1 MGNIAARLKHEIAQ
15 VIPPAIFFF
24 VTFNVIAVTRAL
36 MLEQYGITAPAFAAA
51 TIGALIVAK
60 VILIV
65 DLLPF
70 VNRYP
75 DKPLI
80 YNVAWKTL
88 IYVLAA
94 LLVRYVEHLISFAR
108 KHDSLIDAN
117 RHLLAEVVWPHFWAV
132 QIWLAL
138 LLFVYCALRE
148 LTRSLGAARVRHMFL
163 GVPGQKAAS

>member
-1 MGNIAARLKHEIAQ
+1 MGKIAASLKHEIVE
-15 VIPPAIFFF
+15 VIPPTIFFF
-24 VTFNVIAVTRAL
+24 VAFHVIAVTRAL
-36 MLEQYGITAPAFAAA
+36 MLEEYGITVASFTAA

-60 VILIV
+60 VILLA

-108 KHDSLIDAN
+108 QHDNLLEAN
-117 RHLLAEVVWPHFWAV
+117 RHLLAELVWPHFWAV
-132 QIWLAL
+132 QIWLVL
-138 LLFVYCALRE
+138 LLFLYCAFRE
-148 LTRSLGAARVRHMFL
+148 IIRLVGAERVRQIFF
-163 GVPGQKAAS
+163 GDARQKAA

>member
-1 MGNIAARLKHEIAQ
+1 MGKIAAWLRHEIAE
-15 VIPPAIFFF
+15 VIPPTIFFF
-24 VTFNVIAVTRAL
+24 VSFHVIAFTRAL
-36 MLEQYGITAPAFAAA
+36 MLEEYGITVRSFAAA

-60 VILIV
+60 VIVIV

-108 KHDSLIDAN
+108 KHENLLEAN
-117 RHLLAEVVWPHFWAV
+117 RDLLAEVNWPNFWAT
-132 QIWLAL
+132 QIWVVVLM
-138 LLFVYCALRE
+138 FVYCALVE
-148 LTRSLGAARVRHMFL
+148 LIRLLGAERVRQIFFGGPL
-163 GVPGQKAAS
+163 QKAA

>member
-1 MGNIAARLKHEIAQ
+1 MENIAARLKHEIAQ
-15 VIPPAIFFF
+15 VIPPAVFFF

-36 MLEQYGITAPAFAAA
+36 MLEQYGITVPSFAAA

-75 DKPLI
+75 DKPLV

-108 KHDSLIDAN
+108 KHDSLLEAN
-117 RHLLAEVVWPHFWAV
+117 RHLLAEVIWPHFWAV

-138 LLFVYCALRE
+138 LLLIYCALRE
-148 LTRSLGAARVRHMFL
+148 LARSLGGARVRHMFF
-163 GVPGQKAAS
+163 GVPGQKATP

>member
-1 MGNIAARLKHEIAQ
+1 MGKFAERLKHEITH

-36 MLEQYGITAPAFAAA
+36 MLEQYGITVPTFAAA

-75 DKPLI
+75 GKPLI

-94 LLVRYVEHLISFAR
+94 LLVRYAEQLISFAR
-108 KHDSLIDAN
+108 KHDSLIEAN
-117 RHLLAEVVWPHFWAV
+117 RHLLAEVIWPHFWAV
-132 QIWLAL
+132 HIWLAL

-148 LTRSLGAARVRHMFL
+148 LTRSLGAARVRHMFF
-163 GVPGQKAAS
+163 GVPG

>member
-1 MGNIAARLKHEIAQ
+1 MSKITARLKHEIAE

-24 VTFNVIAVTRAL
+24 VTFNVIAVTRTL
-36 MLEQYGITAPAFAAA
+36 MLEQYGITVPSFAAA

-60 VILIV
+60 VILV
-65 DLLPF
+65 MDLLPF

-88 IYVLAA
+88 IYLLAA
-94 LLVRYVEHLISFAR
+94 FLVRYVEHLISFAR
-108 KHDSLIDAN
+108 KHDSLLEAN

-148 LTRSLGAARVRHMFL
+148 LTRSLGASQVRQLFF
-163 GVPGQKAAS
+163 GVPGQRAA